1 METDVGLKSRM
12 RENRT
17 YGSVRG
23 SRQAFH
29 MCFEKGVS
37 RLSTRRKLMSTVIK
51 LHDKRSGNTYFYES
65 ESYWDREKQQPRSRR
80 KLIGKLDP
88 VTGKMVPTDGR
99 GRGRNKPKPSE
110 AIKPGPVPVSTAE
123 RRFYGATY
131 LLDQIGNITGIT
143 ADLKACFPEN
153 YKKLLSVAYFLIL
166 EDTDA
171 LSRFNHFDRTH
182 RHPEGK
188 DIPSQRSSELFQS
201 ITEDDK
207 EKFFR
212 LQGRRRIE
220 KEYWAY
226 DTTSISSYP
235 CMSQ

>member
-1 METDVGLKSRM
+1 
-12 RENRT
+12 
-17 YGSVRG
+17 
-23 SRQAFH
+23 
-29 MCFEKGVS
+29 
-37 RLSTRRKLMSTVIK
+37 MSTVIK